1 MKQIRTLIFLLCAA
15 LLTLNACS
23 ASISSPSP
31 SPTASASA
39 AASAPA
45 DYVKYSV
52 TYFDTFD
59 TIISLTAY
67 ARTQEAF
74 DTAAALLHERYQY
87 MHRLYDNYNAYDGII
102 NLHTLNETAALAP
115 VKVDPLLFDLL
126 KLVKEQQPCL
136 RNQVNVAMGSV
147 LRIWH
152 RYREAGLNDPEN
164 AQLPPM
170 EALIAASSHTNYDDV
185 ILDEQAFTVYYA
197 DPELKLDLG
206 AVAKG
211 YATEIVAQELF
222 ARGFNSFVISAG
234 GNVRAGN
241 PPMDGRKGWG
251 VGIQNPD
258 LAHASDLT
266 DVLYLADTS
275 VVTSGNYQR
284 YYFVDDKLY
293 HHLIDPDTLM
303 PADYFPSVS
312 VVTQN
317 SALADLLSTA
327 LYLMPYEEGRAFVDT
342 LENVDALWIFEDGT
356 FEMTNGLKPYAKSA
370 GASAR

>member
-1 MKQIRTLIFLLCAA
+1 MKQIRTLLLLLCAVLLA
-15 LLTLNACS
+15 LNGCS
-23 ASISSPSP
+23 ASMPSP
-31 SPTASASA
+31 SF
-39 AASAPA
+39 SAPA
-45 DYVKYSV
+45 ATQTPDAYAKYSV

-59 TIISLTAY
+59 TIISFTAY
-67 ARTQEAF
+67 ARTQEEF
-74 DTAAALLHERYQY
+74 DTAAALLHDRYQY
-87 MHRLYDNYNAYDGII
+87 MHRLYDNYNAYDGVN
-102 NLHTLNETAALAP
+102 NLYTLNKTAALAP
-115 VKVDPLLFDLL
+115 IKVDPLLFDLL
-126 KLVKEQQPCL
+126 KLCKEQQPRL
-136 RNQVNVAMGSV
+136 REQVNVAMGSV

-152 RYREAGLNDPEN
+152 DYREAGLNDPEN

-170 EALIAASSHTNYDDV
+170 EALIAASAHTNYDDV
-185 ILDEQAFTVYYA
+185 ILDEQASTVYYA

-222 ARGFNSFVISAG
+222 ASGFNAFIISAG
-234 GNVRAGN
+234 GNVRAGD

-284 YYFVDDKLY
+284 YYFVDGKLY

-303 PADYFPSVS
+303 PADHFPSVS

-317 SALADLLSTA
+317 SGLADLLSTA
-327 LYLMPYEEGRAFVDT
+327 LYLMPYEEGRAFVET
-342 LENVDALWIFEDGT
+342 LEGVDALWIFEDGS
-356 FEMTNGLKPYAKSA
+356 FEMTDGLKPYAKSA
-370 GASAR
+370 GATAR